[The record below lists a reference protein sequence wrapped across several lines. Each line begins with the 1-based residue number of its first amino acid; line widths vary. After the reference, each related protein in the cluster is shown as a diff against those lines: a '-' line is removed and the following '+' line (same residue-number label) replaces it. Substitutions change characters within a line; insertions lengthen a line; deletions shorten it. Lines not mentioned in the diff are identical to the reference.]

1 MYGRNCMEHVLEKTK
16 FIFKE
21 PNLQGDSSVM

>member
-1 MYGRNCMEHVLEKTK
+1 MEHVLEKTK